1 MFVHIL
7 KLCTEV
13 NPKPRH
19 QNSDFEIL
27 FQGAAMYLSV
37 LKMLKPA
44 IVFEEEASKILEP
57 QVLAALQ
64 PSVQHLILIGDHY
77 QLSPTVACHE
87 LER

>member
-1 MFVHIL
+1 M
-7 KLCTEV
+7 TT
-13 NPKPRH
+13 
-19 QNSDFEIL
+19 
-27 FQGAAMYLSV
+27 GAAIHLSI
-37 LKMLKPA
+37 LKMLSPA
-44 IVFEEEASKILEP
+44 IVFVEEASEILEP